1 MQYSL
6 TCPAQGCNFS
16 VKVNTQN
23 SEWALEKIIEL
34 SSFHNKQSHP
44 DLPRITHEQIKNIV
58 LSRAQEEME
67 YDQ

>member
-6 TCPAQGCNFS
+6 ACPVQGCNFS
-16 VKVNTQN
+16 VKVNTHN
-23 SEWALEKIIEL
+23 SEWALDKITEL

-58 LSRAQEEME
+58 LSGVQEGME
-67 YDQ
+67 YD

>member
-23 SEWALEKIIEL
+23 SEWALEKIIEV
-34 SSFHNKQSHP
+34 SSFHSKQSHP
-44 DLPRITHEQIKNIV
+44 NLPLITYEQIKNIV
-58 LSRAQEEME
+58 LSRGKER
-67 YDQ
+67 